1 MRQPRLYASMMYR
14 KRTSAQTFT
23 SAYQTENYDSDDLRR
38 LANLRPS
45 PQLMRR
51 KTLIQMAGSLWRKVY
66 KD

>member
-38 LANLRPS
+38 LANL
-45 PQLMRR
+45 
-51 KTLIQMAGSLWRKVY
+51 WRTDY
-66 KD
+66 SNYYTSR